1 MLKHFAAVVLALGML
16 ASYAAAYTTIMRP
29 TTQECYFERLKTGN
43 HFSITFE
50 TAGKLP
56 VDFS

>member
-1 MLKHFAAVVLALGML
+1 MMKHFAAIVFALGTL
-16 ASYAAAYTTIMRP
+16 VSYVAAYTTIMRP
-29 TTQECYFERLKTGN
+29 TTQECYFERLKPGN

-56 VDFS
+56 IDFS